1 MSATALGPD
10 LILFKGDDSSLELL
24 ANGKALFLI
33 LSRPTGENVT
43 FPITKKQLDKLA
55 GFAANKMKA
64 NETP

>member
-1 MSATALGPD
+1 MN
-10 LILFKGDDSSLELL
+10 LIVFKGEDSSLELI
-24 ANGKALFLI
+24 ADGKDLSLI
-33 LSRPTGENVT
+33 LSRPTGESIT